1 MLSALA
7 NEHALGGV
15 DVDVVA
21 VATPSLSSRTF
32 RLAEFLADGDK
43 PNGMGSWD
51 GAGDCSLVP
60 TGTTGVVMLVNE
72 LFFNMPSKTLLLE
85 LLLLLLPRP
94 LVELL
99 LLLKLARFLLDRW
112 LFESGVWVLLGGL
125 NREARSLWGVWL
137 LALLFACSWG

>member
-1 MLSALA
+1 M
-7 NEHALGGV
+7 
-15 DVDVVA
+15 VV
-21 VATPSLSSRTF
+21 VTPSLSSKTF
-32 RLAEFLADGDK
+32 RLAEFLVDGDK

-85 LLLLLLPRP
+85 ALLLPRP
-94 LVELL
+94 LAGLDLFKLFVVL
-99 LLLKLARFLLDRW
+99 LLLKLARFLLDM
-112 LFESGVWVLLGGL
+112 LVFESGVLVLLDGL

-137 LALLFACSWG
+137 LLLLLLLALLFGCSWG